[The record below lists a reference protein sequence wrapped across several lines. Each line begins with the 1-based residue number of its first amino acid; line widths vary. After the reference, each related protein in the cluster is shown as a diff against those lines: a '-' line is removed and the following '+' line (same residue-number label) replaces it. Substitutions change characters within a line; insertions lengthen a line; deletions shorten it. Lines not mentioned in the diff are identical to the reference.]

1 MKIVLTGGLGHIGSG
16 FLRQAPALLPGAHIT
31 IIDNLQTQ
39 RYCSLFNLP
48 KNLSHE
54 FIEADVRTVDLDLY
68 LKDAAAV
75 IHLGATTDAAGTAH
89 DPNLIFK
96 NNLPATE
103 RLAQSC
109 IKNNVPLL
117 FPSSTSVYGVQEGLV
132 DEKCDNLQPQSPY
145 AECKIQEENMIREF
159 GQKGLKYC
167 LARFG
172 TIFGASPGMRF
183 HTAVNKF
190 CWQAAMNQPI
200 TVWSTAMDQK
210 RPYLGLE
217 DANRFIAFAIQKNLF
232 RNELYNV
239 VSANFTVRNVVD
251 TIREFVPHLQVKLVD
266 HAIMNQL
273 SYEVSGAKLEA
284 LGYKAK
290 DDLRAAVGETIGLLH
305 SGTLQAQQQKRKHA

>member
-16 FLRQAPALLPGAHIT
+16 FLQQASSLLPGAHIT
-31 IIDNLQTQ
+31 IIDNLSTQ

-48 KNLSHE
+48 SGLSHE
-54 FIEADVRTVDLDLY
+54 FVEADVRTVDLDAH
-68 LKDAAAV
+68 LKGAVAV

-89 DPNLIFK
+89 DPDLIFK

-103 RLAQSC
+103 RLAEAC
-109 IKNNVPLL
+109 IKNNVPML

-132 DEKCDNLQPQSPY
+132 DESCDQLKPQSPY
-145 AECKIQEENMIREF
+145 AECKIREEELIRGF
-159 GQKGLKYC
+159 GARGLKYC

-172 TIFGASPGMRF
+172 TIFGTSPGMRF

-190 CWQAAMNQPI
+190 CWQAAMGQPI

-210 RPYLGLE
+210 RPYLGLQ
-217 DANRFIAFAIQKNLF
+217 DANRFMAFAIEKNLF
-232 RNELYNV
+232 RNDLYNV

-251 TIREFVPHLQVKLVD
+251 TIREFVPDLEVKLVD

-273 SYEVSGAKLEA
+273 SYEVSASKLEM
-284 LGYKAK
+284 LGYKANA
-290 DDLRAAVGETIGLLH
+290 DLRAAVGDTITLLRND
-305 SGTLQAQQQKRKHA
+305 LPAQKKRKQA